1 MTSVSTPKRSRAP
14 TGLSR
19 EAIARETL
27 AFVDREGLDAL
38 SMRRLAREL
47 GAGTMTLYGYFRD
60 KDDLLDAV
68 VETAA
73 AQYALERPAGDWRQR
88 LGEVARQLQR
98 GLAAHPSLVQLRLQR
113 PILTPGAMRGT
124 EVAMEALMEAG
135 LDRQEGASAFRSI
148 FLYAFAFT
156 AFSAPELTPELR
168 QGALA
173 AAAALPETE
182 FPIVSSAAEEL
193 VQTLGGDEEFER
205 GLNLILSGIE
215 QRVKMAGDRDP

>member
-1 MTSVSTPKRSRAP
+1 MSTPKPKRAP

-19 EAIARETL
+19 EAIALEAL
-27 AFVDREGLDAL
+27 GFVDREGLGAL
-38 SMRRLAREL
+38 SMRRLAHEV

-73 AQYALERPAGDWRQR
+73 AQYALEPPTGDWRQR
-88 LGEVARQLQR
+88 LGEIARQMQR

-124 EVAMEALMEAG
+124 EIAMEALIEAG
-135 LDRQEGASAFRSI
+135 LDRQEAASAFRAL

-156 AFSAPELTPELR
+156 AFSAPELTPDLR
-168 QGALA
+168 HQAVA
-173 AAAALPETE
+173 AAAALPQAE
-182 FPIVSSAAEEL
+182 FPIVSSTTEEL
-193 VQTLGGDEEFER
+193 VETLGGDEEFER
-205 GLNLILSGIE
+205 GLDLILTGIE
-215 QRVKMAGDRDP
+215 GRVKMARGRA